1 MTKFT
6 LTHAHVASLLDP
18 VGKGDWSSF
27 VGAIDP
33 DVRWVIASEKQD
45 NERMTGVYNLA
56 SWNEQVRTPLTTK
69 VKNQEVK
76 MSISSFDVVG
86 NKAIVQAYGEAVQLN
101 GKPYNN
107 HYAWFLTFSEET
119 GKVVEIREYLDTALV
134 HEVNTTN

>member
-18 VGKGDWSSF
+18 VGKGDWSVF

-33 DVRWVIASEKQD
+33 NVRWIIASEKQD
-45 NERMTGVYNLA
+45 SERMTGVYNLA

-69 VKNQEVK
+69 LKNQEVK

-86 NKAIVQAYGEAVQLN
+86 NKAIIQAYGEGVQLN

-107 HYAWFLTFSEET
+107 HYAWFFTFSEET

>member
-18 VGKGDWSSF
+18 VGKGDWSVF

-33 DVRWVIASEKQD
+33 NVRWIIASEKQD
-45 NERMTGVYNLA
+45 SERMTGVYTRA
-56 SWNEQVRTPLTTK
+56 GDYVLTG
-69 VKNQEVK
+69 QQ
-76 MSISSFDVVG
+76 VVG
-86 NKAIVQAYGEAVQLN
+86 NKAIIQAYGEGVQLN

-107 HYAWFLTFSEET
+107 HYAWFFTFSEET